1 MNDAPETGTHSE
13 QLRSAAHRAAAR
25 FKLVVPGG
33 PLRGQSGDLLGRGV
47 GSSIEFQ
54 DFREYTPGDDVR
66 HIDWASYARTDRYM
80 VRLYREEIAP
90 RVELLVDA
98 SCSMRTPNWE
108 GGGSSKETVLRSLA
122 ATFVLLAQEL
132 GAPVDLWWLDDAPR
146 LWPDEAA
153 NHVVEDAFDGRG
165 DLAQALARSAAG
177 QRHGSIRIVLSDFLF
192 PHDPSKLHQRL
203 TQGAGYCIF
212 VQVLAAHEI
221 RPVSEG
227 QILLEDIESGLQL
240 PLRLSETALRQYG
253 ERLRQL
259 QDGLRAACLR
269 SHSPFVVLNAGEG
282 LDALCAG
289 VLSRAAV
296 LEAR

>member
-1 MNDAPETGTHSE
+1 MNDAAGTGTQSE
-13 QLRSAAHRAAAR
+13 QIRSAAHRAAAR

-33 PLRGQSGDLLGRGV
+33 PLRGGSGDLLGRGV

-66 HIDWASYARTDRYM
+66 HIDWASFARTDRYM

-90 RVELLVDA
+90 RVELLIDA
-98 SCSMRTPNWE
+98 SRSMRTPDWAD
-108 GGGSSKETVLRSLA
+108 GAASKETVLRSLA
-122 ATFVLLAQEL
+122 VTFVLLAQEL
-132 GAPVDLWWLDDAPR
+132 GAPVDLWWLGDEPR
-146 LWPDEAA
+146 LWPDQALGHA
-153 NHVVEDAFDGRG
+153 LDDTLDGRG
-165 DLAQALARSAAG
+165 DLAQALARSAAA

-203 TQGAGYCIF
+203 TQGAGYCVF

-221 RPVSEG
+221 RPDSAG
-227 QILLEDIESGLQL
+227 QVLLEDVESGLQL

-289 VLSRAAV
+289 ELSRAAV